1 MNRQF
6 FRNLFYGLKNLVK
19 ASLTLSSDP
28 ESLLTKILKLSKLNY
43 FRFRGKGNYSKKV
56 ETNNIVLLFAT
67 STSYI
72 VSKYTVPWKS
82 SKRSKNCNF
91 TAHCSTPQEF
101 LPDSNFCDSFMH
113 AWTLQ
118 STKHIDHHV
127 VYFYVV
133 IIIPCCCS
141 HNLGVHSQTQELK
154 SSVLTRRVVKR
165 PKKCFH
171 HSCHSN

>member
-1 MNRQF
+1 MNRHF
-6 FRNLFYGLKNLVK
+6 FRNLFYGVKSLVK

-28 ESLLTKILKLSKLNY
+28 ESLLTKIRLKLSKLNY
-43 FRFRGKGNYSKKV
+43 FRFRGKPNYSKKV

-67 STSYI
+67 STSSI
-72 VSKYTVPWKS
+72 DSKYTVPWKS

-91 TAHCSTPQEF
+91 TAHCLTPQEF

-127 VYFYVV
+127 VYFYLVT
-133 IIIPCCCS
+133 IIPHCS
-141 HNLGVHSQTQELK
+141 CHNLGVHPQTQELK
-154 SSVLTRRVVKR
+154 SSVLTRGSKETDKVF
-165 PKKCFH
+165 P
-171 HSCHSN
+171 S